1 MENYKSISEREPT
14 PYPINNNLKNVSEL
28 GPLNSII
35 IPPLKKA
42 LELVNSEVKNT
53 KIPPPAPVEAP
64 PAPVEAHPA
73 PVQEPPAPVQEPP
86 APVQEPP
93 TPVQEPPAPVQEPKN
108 SNIPSLIEA
117 EQLSKQREHN
127 IFKMPTPFEENIA
140 NDSVQPQKEIII
152 EEYIIKK
159 PKMPL
164 LEEES
169 MASSLQLIPNIR
181 RSSKLRSKSKSP
193 DSSQPEKKTRKYKRC
208 SKNHRRSK
216 KTHRCNKNC
225 PPGHKKS
232 SISKR
237 CVKKDGK
244 K

>member
-73 PVQEPPAPVQEPP
+73 
-86 APVQEPP
+86 
-93 TPVQEPPAPVQEPKN
+93 PVQEPPAPVQEPKN